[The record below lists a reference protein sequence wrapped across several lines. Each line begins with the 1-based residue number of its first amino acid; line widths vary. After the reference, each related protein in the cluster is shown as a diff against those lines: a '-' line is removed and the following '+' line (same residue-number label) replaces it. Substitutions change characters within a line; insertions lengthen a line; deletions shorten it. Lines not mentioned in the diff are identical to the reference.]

1 MEDVPGSSRRSVIG
15 HRVAIKLSCGDR
27 GSTYWHACGV
37 HGKCAAFQAATS
49 KEEKAQDELLMW
61 RSGAKPFPLE
71 LPRLVVE
78 SPSNHAVIQQP
89 RLHLLALTRRL

>member
-15 HRVAIKLSCGDR
+15 HRVALKLTMFDGDEGGDR

-49 KEEKAQDELLMW
+49 KEEKAQDELSMW
-61 RSGAKPFPLE
+61 RSGTKPFPLE

-78 SPSNHAVIQQP
+78 SPSKHAVMQQQ
-89 RLHLLALTRRL
+89 HFIC